1 MSNSMHDFLAMGGYG
16 LYIWISYALT
26 LLVLVVNLLTPILR
40 KKEIMRSIQ
49 RSIKR
54 REMNKA
60 NEIKEMKEVKE

>member
-40 KKEIMRSIQ
+40 KKEIVQSIRRSIN
-49 RSIKR
+49 R